1 MRPSLIKKMF
11 NNLRIRLLLSLL
23 AVVGVALA
31 TMAIYT
37 SQTTRNEFQRS
48 VAGILRYRNLRL
60 DRKIANIQEYV
71 VQHTGEQ
78 DIWPGLQALTES
90 MASSSQTRFVLAD
103 LDGKVYADSSLK
115 LIDQTIN
122 ISQSKPFAAYLI
134 EGIPI
139 LAYYEPLDI
148 PSPQQAQ
155 QRFISSVNQSLL
167 IAILAAG
174 LLAVLLTMIFSQS
187 ILSPIDELTTAAR
200 KMEHGDLSQ
209 RVKVKSKGEVGDLA
223 QAFNAMADGLQHV
236 EQLRRN
242 MVTDVAHELRTPL
255 SNLRGYLE
263 AIQDGVLAP
272 TPENIAS
279 LHQEVMALS
288 HLVDDLQELSLVE
301 AGQLRLNLQLTDL
314 DQEVKKAINVAQQE
328 ADVKGVHLKSNIP
341 ADLLLYVDPERL
353 AQVLRNLLENALA
366 YTPTKGNVMVEAH
379 RENGLVEVN
388 VRDTGIG
395 IAPEH
400 LPYIFE
406 RFYRADKSRTRVTGG
421 AGLGLAIVKHIVEAQ
436 GGHVYV
442 ESELERGTTISFTLP
457 SPDNTI

>member
-1 MRPSLIKKMF
+1 ML
-11 NNLRIRLLLSLL
+11 NNLRVRLLLSLL

-37 SQTTRNEFQRS
+37 SQTTRSEFQRS

-71 VQHTGEQ
+71 AQHTGEQ
-78 DIWPGLQALTES
+78 EIWSGLQALMEN

-115 LIDQTIN
+115 LIGQTIN
-122 ISQSKPFAAYLI
+122 ISQSKPFAAYLV

-139 LAYYEPLDI
+139 MAYYEPLDI
-148 PSPQQAQ
+148 PSPQEAQ
-155 QRFISSVNQSLL
+155 SRFISSVNQSILL
-167 IAILAAG
+167 AILAAG
-174 LLAVLLTMIFSQS
+174 LLAVLLTLIFSRS
-187 ILSPIDELTTAAR
+187 ILSPIDELTSIAR

-223 QAFNAMADGLQHV
+223 QAFNAMADGLQQV

-263 AIQDGVLAP
+263 AIQDGVLP
-272 TPENIAS
+272 PSPENIAS
-279 LHQEVMALS
+279 LHQEVMVLS

-301 AGQLRLNLQLTDL
+301 AGQLRLNKQSTDL
-314 DQEVKKAINVAQQE
+314 DREVRKAITVTQQE
-328 ADVKGVHLKSNIP
+328 ADAKGIRLKTNIP
-341 ADLLLYVDPERL
+341 NDLPLVYVDPERL

-366 YTPTKGNVMVEAH
+366 YTPAKGDVMVEAH
-379 RENGLVEVN
+379 RENGLVEVS

-406 RFYRADKSRTRVTGG
+406 RFYRADKSRTRITGG

-436 GGHVYV
+436 GGHVFV
-442 ESELERGTTISFTLP
+442 KSALERGTTISFTLP
-457 SPDNTI
+457 TSNNQG

>member
-1 MRPSLIKKMF
+1 ML
-11 NNLRIRLLLSLL
+11 NNLRIRLFLSLL

-37 SQTTRNEFQRS
+37 SQTTRSEFQRS

-78 DIWPGLQALTES
+78 DIWPGLQALMEN
-90 MASSSQTRFVLAD
+90 MAASSQTRFVLAD
-103 LDGKVYADSSLK
+103 LDGKVYADSSLN
-115 LIDQTIN
+115 LLGRTIN
-122 ISQSKPFAAYLI
+122 ISQSKPFAAYLV

-148 PSPQQAQ
+148 PSPVEAQ
-155 QRFISSVNQSLL
+155 QRFISSVNQSILL
-167 IAILAAG
+167 AILAAG
-174 LLAVLLTMIFSQS
+174 LLAVVLTLIFSRS
-187 ILSPIDELTTAAR
+187 ILSPIDELTSIAR

-223 QAFNAMADGLQHV
+223 QAFNAMADGLQQV

-272 TPENIAS
+272 SPESIAS
-279 LHQEVMALS
+279 LHQEVMLLS
-288 HLVDDLQELSLVE
+288 HLVDDLQELSLIE
-301 AGQLRLNLQLTDL
+301 AGQLRLNKQTTDL
-314 DQEVKKAINVAQQE
+314 DQEVRKAITITQQE
-328 ADVKGVHLKSNIP
+328 ADAKGIRLKTNIP
-341 ADLLLYVDPERL
+341 NDLPWVYADPERL

-366 YTPTKGNVMVEAH
+366 YTPAEGDVMVEAH
-379 RENGLVEVN
+379 RENGLVEVS

-406 RFYRADKSRTRVTGG
+406 RFYRADKSRTRITGG
-421 AGLGLAIVKHIVEAQ
+421 AGLGLAIVKHIIEAQ
-436 GGHVYV
+436 GGQVFV
-442 ESELERGTTISFTLP
+442 ESVLERGTTISFTLP
-457 SPDNTI
+457 TSNNVG

>member
-1 MRPSLIKKMF
+1 ML
-11 NNLRIRLLLSLL
+11 NNLRIRLFLSLL

-37 SQTTRNEFQRS
+37 SQTTRSEFQRS

-78 DIWPGLQALTES
+78 DIWPGLQALMEN
-90 MASSSQTRFVLAD
+90 MAASSQTRFVLAD

-115 LIDQTIN
+115 LLGSTIN
-122 ISQSKPFAAYLI
+122 ISQSKPFAAYLV

-148 PSPQQAQ
+148 PSPVEAQ
-155 QRFISSVNQSLL
+155 QRFISSVNQSILL
-167 IAILAAG
+167 AILAAG
-174 LLAVLLTMIFSQS
+174 LLAVVLTLIFSRS
-187 ILSPIDELTTAAR
+187 ILSPIDELTSIAR

-223 QAFNAMADGLQHV
+223 QAFNAMADGLQQV

-272 TPENIAS
+272 SPESIAS
-279 LHQEVMALS
+279 LHQEVMLLS
-288 HLVDDLQELSLVE
+288 HLVDDLQELSLIE
-301 AGQLRLNLQLTDL
+301 AGQLRLNKQTTDL
-314 DQEVKKAINVAQQE
+314 DQEVRKAITITQQE
-328 ADVKGVHLKSNIP
+328 ADAKGIRLKTNIP
-341 ADLLLYVDPERL
+341 NDLPWVYADPERL

-366 YTPTKGNVMVEAH
+366 YTPAEGDVMVEAH
-379 RENGLVEVN
+379 RENGLVEVS

-406 RFYRADKSRTRVTGG
+406 RFYRADKSRTRITGG
-421 AGLGLAIVKHIVEAQ
+421 AGLGLAIVKHIIEAQ
-436 GGHVYV
+436 GGQVFV
-442 ESELERGTTISFTLP
+442 ESVLERGTTISFTLP
-457 SPDNTI
+457 TSNNVG

>member
-1 MRPSLIKKMF
+1 M
-11 NNLRIRLLLSLL
+11 LLSLL

-37 SQTTRNEFQRS
+37 SQTTRSEFQRS

-78 DIWPGLQALTES
+78 DVWPGLQAMMES

-115 LIDQTIN
+115 LVGLTIN
-122 ISQSKPFAAYLI
+122 TSQSKPFAVYLI

-148 PSPQQAQ
+148 PSPQEAQ
-155 QRFISSVNQSLL
+155 QRFISSVNQSVL

-174 LLAVLLTMIFSQS
+174 LVAIVLTLIFSRS
-187 ILSPIDELTTAAR
+187 ILSPIDELTSAAQ

-209 RVKVKSKGEVGDLA
+209 RVRVKSKGEMGDLA
-223 QAFNAMADGLQHV
+223 QAFNAMADSLQQV

-279 LHQEVMALS
+279 LHQEVMVLS

-301 AGQLRLNLQLTDL
+301 AGQLRLNKQLIDL
-314 DQEVKKAINVAQQE
+314 DQEVNKAITSTQQE
-328 ADVKGVHLKSNIP
+328 ADAKGIHLNANIP
-341 ADLLLYVDPERL
+341 ADLPLIDVDPERL

-366 YTPTKGNVMVEAH
+366 YTPAKGNVSVEAH
-379 RENGLVEVN
+379 RENGLVQVS

-406 RFYRADKSRTRVTGG
+406 RFYRADKSRTRITGG

-436 GGHVYV
+436 GGHVSV
-442 ESELERGTTISFTLP
+442 ESELKRGTTISFTLP
-457 SPDNTI
+457 SSNNIG